1 MSVLIVCCRSWISC
15 PENKADT
22 TYHLVVVGGGGGT
35 CFPSPALPCRIS
47 RVRRGERW
55 SFCKQDPLN

>member
-22 TYHLVVVGGGGGT
+22 TYHLVVVGGGGGHMLPFT
-35 CFPSPALPCRIS
+35 RIALPHFQ
-47 RVRRGERW
+47 GETG
-55 SFCKQDPLN
+55 

>member
-22 TYHLVVVGGGGGT
+22 TYHLVVVGGGGAHASLHPHRLAA
-35 CFPSPALPCRIS
+35 FP
-47 RVRRGERW
+47 G
-55 SFCKQDPLN
+55 